1 MFVLNA
7 KEIGLAF
14 HAQKTGFS
22 FLTLNF
28 SKDNFRLFLNFISL
42 SAMPFTVLLYFI
54 FRHDQSY
61 HSNLTSKV
69 AKVSAEFSKR
79 QAQTHKHCAVHIT
92 HSGGWGMTN
101 MAIQAVWPYMNRDI
115 MQRR

>member
-1 MFVLNA
+1 MIGLFNCSRMKFEAVVGFGFVLRTACEKWFNIGLLIFAVILQVFVLNA

-61 HSNLTSKV
+61 HSN
-69 AKVSAEFSKR
+69 
-79 QAQTHKHCAVHIT
+79 
-92 HSGGWGMTN
+92 
-101 MAIQAVWPYMNRDI
+101 
-115 MQRR
+115 